1 MKTLQKLQKRF
12 LYLFRKNAILLQ
24 RFQNKRVM
32 QHLKTKQFI
41 LLFGLIIPTICC
53 RANGSILYDGYSH
66 ITVKEMKAQGAP
78 KGSTIQASIYGH
90 TLTVVFTENL
100 GQVDVE
106 INTTTGES
114 VQFTSVVTPNG
125 LQCYIPNTGDYV
137 VTFTLSN
144 GDEYYGEFTVT
155 D

>member
-1 MKTLQKLQKRF
+1 MRHVKF
-12 LYLFRKNAILLQ
+12 
-24 RFQNKRVM
+24 
-32 QHLKTKQFI
+32 KQFV
-41 LLFGLIIPTICC
+41 LLLVLLLPAAWCG
-53 RANGSILYDGYSH
+53 ANGIHINDGHSH
-66 ITVKEMKAQGAP
+66 LALKARIAQGAP

-106 INTTTGES
+106 ISTATGES

-144 GDEYYGEFTVT
+144 GDEYYGEFEVLN
-155 D
+155 